1 VAILGLPV
9 VVVACVLVALNA
21 DPTDPTPK
29 GTYAAVFG
37 IIGAFVVVLLVVQEL
52 DLREAHRAASRPSI
66 EPGTPVDNPMTTPM
80 VDLWASLAIAPISDE
95 AARAND
101 ASWGLVRRS
110 QRTGWIVFAL
120 IFVTVPMTYMLETF
134 VPVLIGAALI
144 VIVAVVYLAGLLG
157 GPGGGG
163 GSLDEAYEEIDA
175 SMRPLGLAVTE
186 RPEIGV
192 GTRAVP
198 PYGLKSEVSGALRM
212 DGRRHGRRVE
222 VMMDDGG
229 CEVRV
234 HGSTAFPAFEAKAR
248 DGKVRG
254 KRKGELPPEV
264 EAVLASVPGST
275 AWKGTAASSDADGI
289 VVRQKPIPGQGW
301 LPGLWLAERLASVV
315 LTRARAGEGARSR
328 TEPDLDPG

>member
-1 VAILGLPV
+1 MYSRSRKLALLGLPV
-9 VVVACVLVALNA
+9 VVVACVLVALSA

-37 IIGAFVVVLLVVQEL
+37 IVGAFVVALLVVQDL
-52 DLREAHRAASRPSI
+52 DLRDASRAASQPSI
-66 EPGTPVDNPMTTPM
+66 EAGTPIDNPMTAPM
-80 VDLWASLAIAPISDE
+80 VDLWASLAVGPISDE

-101 ASWGLVRRS
+101 AAWGLARRS

-163 GSLDEAYEEIDA
+163 GSLDDAYEEIDA

-212 DGRRHGRRVE
+212 EGHRHGRRVE
-222 VMMDDGG
+222 VAMDDGG
-229 CEVRV
+229 YEVRV
-234 HGSTAFPAFEAKAR
+234 FGSTLFPAFEAKAR

-264 EAVLASVPGST
+264 EESLRAVPGST
-275 AWKGTAASSDADGI
+275 AWKGTAAGADADGI
-289 VVRQKPIPGQGW
+289 VVRQKPIPEQGW
-301 LPGLWLAERLASVV
+301 LPGLWLAERLAGVA
-315 LTRARAGEGARSR
+315 LA
-328 TEPDLDPG
+328 